1 MKSLFSTQPEAAEM
15 FLNSHLFLDDSMDGA
30 SISRNSFFGRY
41 LLFSFDG
48 AKHLIKDD
56 FFRNGHEEEL
66 EQVLN
71 NLMFQYQLLIG
82 NLSEVVIILAKVN
95 RKRVLSWLCQAVS
108 LNIDKQD
115 ELPPSVPISSNL
127 FFINLSLLLVNLA
140 RPLTLECGFG
150 NINTKA
156 LEKIDLLFFGEG
168 SPFLNSAKIN
178 LTAKNKQEDLGKW
191 EERAKKLSTVEDVA
205 AHCFFLTLEASS
217 IVLTPRLMQMSS
229 SLRDA
234 IHVLS

>member
-1 MKSLFSTQPEAAEM
+1 M

-71 NLMFQYQLLIG
+71 NLMFQYQQLIG

-95 RKRVLSWLCQAVS
+95 K
-108 LNIDKQD
+108 
-115 ELPPSVPISSNL
+115 
-127 FFINLSLLLVNLA
+127 
-140 RPLTLECGFG
+140 
-150 NINTKA
+150 
-156 LEKIDLLFFGEG
+156 
-168 SPFLNSAKIN
+168 
-178 LTAKNKQEDLGKW
+178 
-191 EERAKKLSTVEDVA
+191 
-205 AHCFFLTLEASS
+205 
-217 IVLTPRLMQMSS
+217 
-229 SLRDA
+229 
-234 IHVLS
+234 